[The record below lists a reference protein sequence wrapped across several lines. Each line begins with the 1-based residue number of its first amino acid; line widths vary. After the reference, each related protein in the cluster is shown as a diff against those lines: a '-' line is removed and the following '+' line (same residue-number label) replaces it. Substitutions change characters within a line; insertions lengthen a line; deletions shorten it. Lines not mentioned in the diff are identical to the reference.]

1 MLKLHGKIEHFQSDF
16 KGHRLLY
23 ITNNTNIPEVI
34 RSKYALLV
42 ETEIPEGYGAYFSFN
57 EKNLNVN
64 NFYHLKSAFNYLLEG
79 DIVRVDD
86 RGNFATLFRVNST
99 NNTILLTT
107 RCNHYCLMCSQP
119 PTTEDDS
126 WIFSETMNLLE
137 MIPDTTKVMGYSG
150 GEPTLYGDD
159 FVRLIKKTKDY
170 LPNTVIDVLTNGRA
184 FSDYS
189 FSKKIETANHPNC
202 TFGIPLYSYDPVNHD
217 YIVQARGAFD
227 ETIKGIVNLKKC
239 NQRVEIRIV
248 IHKQT
253 IKDLIETCS
262 YIARNLLFVDHV
274 ALMGLEI
281 TGFTRAN
288 LDKLWIDP
296 YEYKDILSKAVNI
309 LNSYKIETSVYN
321 HQICTVNNDVM
332 ENYHQSISDWKNEYV
347 EECEGCT
354 KRNHCG
360 GFFSS
365 SKKYKYSKYINAIT

>member
-23 ITNNTNIPEVI
+23 ITNNINIPEVI

-42 ETEIPEGYGAYFSFN
+42 EKEIPEGYGAYFSFN
-57 EKNLNVN
+57 KKNLNVN

-189 FSKKIETANHPNC
+189 FSKKIEKANHPNC

-253 IKDLIETCS
+253 INDLIETCS

-309 LNSYKIETSVYN
+309 LNSYNIETSVYN

-347 EECEGCT
+347 KECEGCT
-354 KRNHCG
+354 KINHCG